1 MGEYTDKDMIK
12 SLAKAIELLTEENK
26 ELRQEIK
33 DLRTAPAMWFNSA
46 SLGLLSATDGECERK

>member
-33 DLRTAPAMWFNSA
+33 DLRTAPAIWLNSN
-46 SLGLLSATDGECERK
+46 SLGLPPVTDKG

>member
-12 SLAKAIELLTEENK
+12 SLAKAIELLIEENK

-33 DLRTAPAMWFNSA
+33 DLRTVPAMWINSDL
-46 SLGLLSATDGECERK
+46 SGLPPVTDKG